1 MLVVEFRPRPIGL
14 QAVMLVGAEQA
25 VEVEARCPL
34 VISLALPPLGI
45 VYGYGEPTP
54 LISVG
59 GRRKKVVEGGR
70 G

>member
-1 MLVVEFRPRPIGL
+1 
-14 QAVMLVGAEQA
+14 VMLVGAEQA

-34 VISLALPPLGI
+34 VLGLALPPLGI